1 MPEAGRL
8 MESEM
13 AEQPARLA
21 ALLSRREKI
30 AEQVRAVMP
39 ADLAGTVL
47 VARGSSD
54 HAATCGSYFIEL
66 ATGRPVA
73 STSPSLFTLY
83 GARTDFRGYLMVAVS
98 QSGKTPEIVEV
109 VERARGL
116 GARAIAITNDA
127 DSPLA
132 SAADIVVALEA
143 GTERAVPATKTV
155 TAQLVSFA
163 LIAQAVGDLGLDER
177 AAGELPAQV
186 AEVLADVSP
195 PNALAEWLADA
206 DRFVTVARGFL
217 YGAAQEVA
225 LKIEE
230 TTSKFTA
237 AFSAADLRHGPI
249 AIAANAPPV
258 LVFAHPGPAS
268 DDVAAVVAELKLR
281 GASPRIAGPVPGTA
295 MSWAETAPEVL
306 APVLAVVRGQQLAL
320 ALARRLGYDPDAPP
334 GLNKVTLT

>member
-1 MPEAGRL
+1 
-8 MESEM
+8 M